1 MNEVKNRF
9 FVALFCIVYT
19 LGMNW
24 YSIYS
29 TALYYIIL
37 TTICLYEYHY
47 QIETTRKKITILLSL
62 AIYLICIG
70 YVLDLVDIKRISIVL
85 PIIMSLFSIELFSGK
100 NNPMLSIGT
109 DLIGL
114 VWICL
119 PFLLTVALS
128 YQNEIHDH
136 SIVSGIMTF
145 VFMTDTGA
153 YFGGKYFGKTKLCPT
168 ISPKKTWEGLGF
180 GVLTS
185 ICSYP
190 IVYSFTN
197 LGFNKLVGVMI
208 ISIISGII
216 GDLVE
221 SMFKRDLKIKDTSNT
236 LGSHGGCLDRLDSL
250 LYAVPFV
257 YAYLCN

>member
-1 MNEVKNRF
+1 
-9 FVALFCIVYT
+9 
-19 LGMNW
+19 MNW

-29 TALYYIIL
+29 TALYYTIL
-37 TTICLYEYHY
+37 TIICLYEYHY

-62 AIYLICIG
+62 IIYFIILLWI
-70 YVLDLVDIKRISIVL
+70 LDIISIRRLSLVL

-119 PFLLTVALS
+119 PLLLTVALS
-128 YQNEIHDH
+128 YQNKIHDH

-145 VFMTDTGA
+145 VFMGDTGA
-153 YFGGKYFGKTKLCPT
+153 YFGGKYFGKTKLYPS

-180 GVLTS
+180 GVVSS
-185 ICSYP
+185 ICAYP
-190 IVYSFTN
+190 IVSSFVS
-197 LGFNKLVGVMI
+197 LDFNKLFGTMI
-208 ISIISGII
+208 ICIVTGVI
-216 GDLVE
+216 GDLIE
-221 SMFKRDLKIKDTSNT
+221 SMFKRDLRIKDTGNT
-236 LGSHGGCLDRLDSL
+236 LGNHGGCLDRLDSV

-257 YAYLCN
+257 YAYLVR